1 MILNVNEEP
10 LSSEEIITT
19 VRKLRNGRMPRVDGI
34 TSEMLKTS
42 IRDCITVRIELLTQ
56 IWSDQKVPRDW
67 TKETIIKLFSK
78 GDTLVCGTWRGI
90 NIISIPSK
98 FMTIIILQ

>member
-1 MILNVNEEP
+1 MIFDVKEEP
-10 LSSEEIITT
+10 PFPEEIITA
-19 VRKLRNGRMPRVDGI
+19 VRKLKNGRMPEVDGI
-34 TSEMLKTS
+34 TSEMLKTT

-78 GDTLVCGTWRGI
+78 ADTLVCGTWRGI